1 MAVTDEIR
9 DHQARCV
16 VPLTSLRMLAHDN
29 VGAPVPRRVV
39 VEIAQA
45 TRAVLAEAEAAG
57 RVVAAADAWSGHP
70 GGRTFLQARLDRLAA
85 AADDA
90 IAAARAGD
98 FPGMSRDL
106 RRFDA
111 LTEAIWMVQDA
122 MCGSGRVTAEA
133 ADRRLRR
140 RMALPPGPSGQAVRL
155 PG

>member
-1 MAVTDEIR
+1 MVVIDEIR
-9 DHQARCV
+9 DHQARCA
-16 VPLTSLRMLAHDN
+16 VPLTNLRMLAHDD

-57 RVVAAADAWSGHP
+57 RVVVAAADAWSGHP

-85 AADDA
+85 AADAA

-98 FPGMSRDL
+98 FAEMSRDL

-111 LTEAIWMVQDA
+111 LTAAIWTVQDA
-122 MCGSGRVTAEA
+122 MCGPGRVTAEA
-133 ADRRLRR
+133 
-140 RMALPPGPSGQAVRL
+140 
-155 PG
+155 